1 MLGSRRLQGP
11 EDCYTIGDLRRL
23 AQQRLPRAIFDFFDG
38 GAEDEVTLRANS
50 QAFEQLAWRP
60 HVLRDVSRV
69 DLSTALFGNA
79 LGLPMAIAP
88 TGAGGFGHPHADLA
102 LAKAAARYNIPYA
115 LSSSAT
121 TRIETIAEQAGGRL
135 WFQAYVLKDRDYFWQ
150 LLARAKAAGY
160 EGLIITVDLAVGGK
174 RWRDFHNHFAVPFRI
189 TPRNLWDFA
198 QHPAWLLR
206 LLRHGMPVMENLQG
220 MTRPSSNALAAAN
233 AVASTVGKN
242 YDDSFDFARLQE
254 VRDRWPGRLIVKG
267 VARGDDAERIASM
280 GCDALVVSNHGGRQL
295 EGARASLHALP
306 EVLAGVNGRV
316 PVWMDGGIRHG
327 GDVAKAVAMGAQGV
341 LLGRATLY
349 GAISGGE
356 AGALRALEILTD
368 ELKRTLQLCGVQRLD
383 ELTPDYL
390 VQAQTITHRRH
401 HESN

>member
-1 MLGSRRLQGP
+1 
-11 EDCYTIGDLRRL
+11 
-23 AQQRLPRAIFDFFDG
+23 
-38 GAEDEVTLRANS
+38 
-50 QAFEQLAWRP
+50 
-60 HVLRDVSRV
+60 
-69 DLSTALFGNA
+69 
-79 LGLPMAIAP
+79 
-88 TGAGGFGHPHADLA
+88 
-102 LAKAAARYNIPYA
+102 
-115 LSSSAT
+115 
-121 TRIETIAEQAGGRL
+121 
-135 WFQAYVLKDRDYFWQ
+135 
-150 LLARAKAAGY
+150 
-160 EGLIITVDLAVGGK
+160 
-174 RWRDFHNHFAVPFRI
+174 
-189 TPRNLWDFA
+189 
-198 QHPAWLLR
+198 
-206 LLRHGMPVMENLQG
+206 
-220 MTRPSSNALAAAN
+220 
-233 AVASTVGKN
+233 
-242 YDDSFDFARLQE
+242 
-254 VRDRWPGRLIVKG
+254 
-267 VARGDDAERIASM
+267 
-280 GCDALVVSNHGGRQL
+280 LVVSNHGGRQL